1 MDDSYNKQVIS
12 GTSLADCT
20 YTGVSVAL
28 ASKVLVRISVTC
40 KDLSK
45 YTYKVVINGREY
57 TYTGADLVE
66 VNAGKGDG
74 KYYLYFDQ
82 VRATEMND
90 VITFTIW
97 DGDTQVS
104 RTVQYSVFT
113 YVQKQC
119 ENTEQ
124 TETYRNLMKA
134 LFNYGVSTK
143 NA

>member
-1 MDDSYNKQVIS
+1 
-12 GTSLADCT
+12 
-20 YTGVSVAL
+20 
-28 ASKVLVRISVTC
+28 
-40 KDLSK
+40 
-45 YTYKVVINGREY
+45 
-57 TYTGADLVE
+57 
-66 VNAGKGDG
+66 
-74 KYYLYFDQ
+74 
-82 VRATEMND
+82 MND

-97 DGDTQVS
+97 NGDTQVS

-119 ENTEQ
+119 ESTSQ